1 MMRMRFP
8 SAWVSGACLT
18 SALLV
23 APVVGGPVA
32 HAQFAPVPATP
43 AQPAVQA
50 RINDIQVGRDGET
63 ISILIKLSQQPA
75 AAAAKA
81 SGEALIVEI
90 DGVTLIPLTLAPPA
104 GSLVTKVE
112 TTSGKLTFSGTAFAT
127 ATTVI
132 YRNAVLIEARLAEP
146 SLHAGASLMTAG
158 ASAKPPPA
166 IAPAPA
172 APVVAPEKPP
182 QPADTLQ
189 SHPAPAVPSPSPPPP
204 PQKATS
210 IAAIAGIDVARCTTS
225 AAELAKDAWAL
236 SAMGD
241 YALCLLDA
249 GKLDEAKSRI
259 DQLAAITPQDWRVAL
274 GRAVLEEKSGD
285 PTKAQAAFLSASL
298 AAPNDTIRATIA
310 ARILTAPKEADDIQ
324 LPLPSA
330 STKH

>member
-1 MMRMRFP
+1 MRMRFP

-23 APVVGGPVA
+23 TPVLGGPVA
-32 HAQFAPVPATP
+32 HAQSAPAPTTP
-43 AQPAVQA
+43 AAPTPPAPSA

-81 SGEALIVEI
+81 SGEALTVEI
-90 DGVTLIPLTLAPPA
+90 DGVTLAPLTLAPPA

-112 TTSGKLTFSGTAFAT
+112 ATSGKLTLSGAAFAN

-132 YRNAVLIEARLAEP
+132 YRNAVLVEAKLAEP
-146 SLHAGASLMTAG
+146 SLHAGASLMA
-158 ASAKPPPA
+158 AAAPAKPTPA
-166 IAPAPA
+166 IAPIPIAPA
-172 APVVAPEKPP
+172 AAPQKPA
-182 QPADTLQ
+182 QPADALQ
-189 SHPAPAVPSPSPPPP
+189 SHPAPATPSPAPQ

-210 IAAIAGIDVARCTTS
+210 TAAIAGIDATRCTTS

-241 YALCLLDA
+241 HALCLLDA

-285 PTKAQAAFLSASL
+285 PIKAQTAFVSASL
-298 AAPNDTIRATIA
+298 AAPNDAVRAAIA
-310 ARILTAPKEADDIQ
+310 GRISTAPKQADDIQ

-330 STKH
+330 DPRH

>member
-1 MMRMRFP
+1 MRMRFP

-32 HAQFAPVPATP
+32 HAQSAPAPA
-43 AQPAVQA
+43 AAVQPAVPA

-75 AAAAKA
+75 AAAAKT
-81 SGEALIVEI
+81 SGEALTVEI

-112 TTSGKLTFSGTAFAT
+112 ATSGKLTLSGAAFAS

-132 YRNAVLIEARLAEP
+132 YRNAVLIEAKLAEP
-146 SLHAGASLMTAG
+146 SAHAGASLMATTTP
-158 ASAKPPPA
+158 AK
-166 IAPAPA
+166 PAPA
-172 APVVAPEKPP
+172 APSPTP
-182 QPADTLQ
+182 Q
-189 SHPAPAVPSPSPPPP
+189 
-204 PQKATS
+204 PQKAAS
-210 IAAIAGIDVARCTTS
+210 IATIAGIDAARCS
-225 AAELAKDAWAL
+225 ASVAELAKDAWAL

-241 YALCLLDA
+241 HALCLLDA
-249 GKLDEAKSRI
+249 DKLDEAKSRI
-259 DQLAAITPQDWRVAL
+259 DQLAAITPQDWRVTL

-285 PTKAQAAFLSASL
+285 PIKAKAAFVSASL
-298 AAPNDTIRATIA
+298 AAPNDKIRAAITE
-310 ARILTAPKEADDIQ
+310 RISAMPKAADDIQ

-330 STKH
+330 HTEH